1 MTAVFGRVGNPVAS
15 SSFFLNSVNI
25 FASSLRSITSTRFG
39 GASSFTLFR
48 HLGTL
53 RLDWQYIIM
62 TAGDAQDVKT
72 NTFE

>member
-48 HLGTL
+48 LLGTL
-53 RLDWQYIIM
+53 RLDW
-62 TAGDAQDVKT
+62 
-72 NTFE
+72 